1 MENQIE
7 FCHSLSDINDNGP
20 TFDDEDKVGYI
31 SENEPIG
38 STVMTLNAKDP
49 DLPPNGAPFAY
60 YLVGGRHKSFVSV
73 DKLTGV
79 VRTNRVI
86 DRESTPQLDI
96 IVEVEDNGKPKMRS
110 QHQITIN
117 VIDQNDVP
125 STSRNAR
132 ILVYAFNHQI
142 PIGRIADVK
151 PNDLDTTGD
160 YSCKIV
166 KERNNPNGLS
176 IPSGCEL
183 HTMTTTSIRSYSYSI
198 SGNDGIHAEVISSF
212 HIEFAFFD
220 NQTVENSIT
229 IHVKN
234 MTADNFLQ
242 SFYQNFLE
250 LVKSSLD
257 SGDDVLL
264 YGLRNRNGS
273 LDLTMAVKNVA
284 TGYQT
289 AAYIIE
295 KLSKKH
301 EALKQLLQAQTIV
314 IGFSPCNEQTCDN
327 GGICSEQIQVHKEIE
342 TVDSQNLIITS
353 PLIKHDF
360 TCKCSDSYT
369 GQKCDR
375 RQDPCSPNPCESDA
389 QCRKQGYDFQC
400 ICPPHREGK
409 RCHLDKGDVCSSSPC
424 KNGGSCRESPDGSSF
439 FCLCRPGYRGNQC
452 ETVSDSCRPNPC
464 LHGSQCISLKPGYKC
479 SCPDGRYGRHCERA
493 TFGFQEL
500 SYMSFAS
507 LDAATNDISVIFATT
522 KPNALLMYNFGI
534 QSGGRSD
541 FIAMEIVQG
550 KAMFSFGGS
559 RTAITSVVTSN
570 AEGNIANGQWHKV
583 TATRNGRVM
592 SLSVAKCTDYGDS
605 CDECR
610 PGDSS
615 CYSDD
620 IGPTG

>member
-1 MENQIE
+1 MILI
-7 FCHSLSDINDNGP
+7 FTLFHFTDVNDNGP
-20 TFDDEDKVGYI
+20 TFDANDKIGYV
-31 SENEPIG
+31 SENEPID
-38 STVMTLNAKDP
+38 STIMTLSAKDS

-60 YLVGGRHKSFVSV
+60 YLVGGRHKSFVAV
-73 DKLTGV
+73 DKATGI
-79 VRTNRVI
+79 VRTTRVI

-96 IVEVEDNGKPKMRS
+96 VVEVEDSGQPKMHS
-110 QHQITIN
+110 QHQIMIN

-125 STSRNAR
+125 STPRNAR

-142 PIGRIADVK
+142 PIGKIADVK

-160 YSCKIV
+160 YSCKIL

-176 IPSGCEL
+176 IPHGCEL
-183 HTMTTTSIRSYSYSI
+183 HTTTTTSIRSYSYSI
-198 SGNDGIHAEVISSF
+198 SGNDGTHADVISSF
-212 HIEFAFFD
+212 NIEFAFFD

-234 MTADNFLQ
+234 ISAENFLL

-250 LVKSSLD
+250 MVKSSLE

-264 YGLRNRNGS
+264 YGLRNRNES
-273 LDLTMAVKNVA
+273 LDLTLAVKNVA
-284 TGYQT
+284 TGYQSS
-289 AAYIIE
+289 AYITE
-295 KLSKKH
+295 KLSKKQ
-301 EALKQLLQAQTIV
+301 EALKQLLQVQQIV
-314 IGFSPCNEQTCDN
+314 IGFSPCNERACDN
-327 GGICSEQIQVHKEIE
+327 GGICSEQIQVYKEIE
-342 TVDSQNLIITS
+342 TVDSQNLIFTS
-353 PLIKHDF
+353 PLVNHDF
-360 TCKCSDSYT
+360 MCKCSDSFT
-369 GQKCDR
+369 GQKCDK
-375 RQDPCSPNPCESDA
+375 RQDPCSPNPCESGA
-389 QCRKQGYDFQC
+389 QCRRQGYDFQC

-452 ETVSDSCRPNPC
+452 ETISDSCRPNPC

-500 SYMSFAS
+500 SYMSFSS

-522 KPNALLMYNFGI
+522 KPNALLMYNYGV

-559 RTAITSVVTSN
+559 RTAITSVITSN
-570 AEGNIANGQWHKV
+570 IEGNIANGQWHKV